1 MAIKQVTYEDYH
13 TLSGISELQQF
24 EALDLFDKM
33 DWQDG
38 SFLYFDINDIDV
50 LQIMY
55 LSDDKFLLEIANDS
69 EDMVFLQKYAS
80 RAEAADMI
88 RHFFET
94 QDTHTVSGFYTV
106 PVNEKTL
113 DQVMQ
118 GK

>member
-1 MAIKQVTYEDYH
+1 MAIKQVTYEDYNK
-13 TLSGISELQQF
+13 LSGMSELQLF
-24 EALDLFDKM
+24 EALDLFNKM

-38 SFLYFDINDIDV
+38 AFLYFDINDIDV

-55 LSDDKFLLEIANDS
+55 LSEDKFLLEIANDS
-69 EDMVFLQKYAS
+69 EDMVFLQRYAS
-80 RAEAADMI
+80 RQEAADMV
-88 RHFFET
+88 RHFYET
-94 QDTHTVSGFYTV
+94 RDSHTVSGFYTV